1 MIGSSSSSRIARI
14 GFAGTLAT
22 VLAFAGG
29 CSGWEKLNPF
39 REKQPAEPE
48 VLSAAQWGA
57 LKQEN
62 AARLAGEGLPGRA
75 AAKSSG
81 NVIEQTGGFF
91 EFVFWTF
98 PKRLYDQMFGGQ
110 TPARYARLMEDDQ
123 SADNRRTG
131 VLKLVA
137 DYEFARGEPYT
148 NRYWQVAQGDPDGLV
163 RAAGIRALNR
173 SRDRRVVPIAIKGLD
188 DQNAVIRLEAA
199 KALANIPDPTAV
211 AVLSRHLP
219 AQYDI
224 RGADGRPEAV
234 TESRDVRLACADALR
249 NYPDK
254 DVATRLVAVLND
266 KDFEVAWQAR
276 QSLRLLTGRDFRYD
290 QEKWREY
297 LLKSATPFG

>member
-1 MIGSSSSSRIARI
+1 MQS
-14 GFAGTLAT
+14 
-22 VLAFAGG
+22 
-29 CSGWEKLNPF
+29 LNPF
-39 REKQPAEPE
+39 AKKPAPEPE
-48 VLSAAQWGA
+48 QLSPAQWGA

-75 AAKSSG
+75 PARASG
-81 NVIEQTGGFF
+81 NLIEQTGGFF
-91 EFVFWTF
+91 EFVFWNF
-98 PKRLYDQMFGGQ
+98 PKRIYDQVFGGQ
-110 TPARYARLMEDDQ
+110 TPARYARLMEDDA

-148 NRYWQVAQGDPDGLV
+148 NRYWQVAQGDPDALV

-188 DQNAVIRLEAA
+188 DPNLVIRLEAA
-199 KALANIPDPTAV
+199 KALANIPDPAGL

-219 AQYDI
+219 AQYDV

-254 DVATRLVAVLND
+254 DAAARLVAVLND

-276 QSLRLLTGRDFRYD
+276 QSLRLLTGRDFRYN
-290 QEKWREY
+290 QERWREY
-297 LLKSATPFG
+297 LLTSATPFG